1 MTISSIATELQYDM
15 HCWAVIVIVVLAA
28 TRPNNSKGEQ
38 HFSSLHR
45 RIEGRTTSIGFIS
58 DIVQRERGA
67 RAGNLRRPSSR
78 DEIHRRID
86 HFSWRR
92 RRRRWRGV
100 GTSTNERL
108 CQLRDMR
115 NDDNDGGEAT
125 LANGNN
131 NNGVP
136 FENDQETRANESRKY
151 SHIDNWDNN
160 DQRQERRISCPT
172 VHVDTTRRR
181 FVISSTTALVAA
193 TTTGILGQSSLSS
206 SSASAAAMKKK
217 NTTTTMQGGTS
228 ADDDRD
234 LAEETNFQRSPIN
247 KRSGITLA
255 EPERIY
261 PIPFITYLSRFLLVF
276 DDACQRYWY
285 TQARAIPP
293 NSSGREVER
302 IRFRQF
308 GQFAASVEVGLMDF
322 EGKDG
327 VERLM
332 DSLVERYG
340 PSFFSKEGGSDQ
352 PSSAAAAA
360 AASSLGV
367 GDATILSSLST
378 TTKIPTE
385 REVRKSKEALRQ
397 IALLFSL
404 LESEYQPVDS
414 ITRILAYDDDA
425 CIDRVEMVD
434 GGAGYGDTIPAVTFP
449 DPPTLGTKFGG
460 SVARGVAVM
469 KATGR
474 ILSIEVVHC
483 GSGYTREPS
492 VTISYPVGDHLP
504 ATARAYLGKK
514 KSKGSVDRI
523 ELVFFGQGYNPE
535 DWDGIVTI
543 SPPEEKD
550 GVTATARAIL
560 DYEVSRID
568 VIENGR
574 GYASEKPINVVI
586 EPPPPNPNNG
596 GVTIRSAFAVSYPK
610 GKATSYGSFIGPE
623 SETVVSASISNVD
636 TSQWIAGPTSS
647 QLLALLPA
655 GFGVQYDDTLE
666 RYVLG
671 LSSGDNDWK
680 KILDGSLEGQKFNPI
695 NPIFGFRGRSPIE
708 RERTLDVSTWAR
720 FIASGGICSSIAHL
734 VLTPLDVVKTKIQTK
749 PTVYNSGIVASF
761 TKVLDEEGVSAFFN
775 GWEPTFI
782 GFFLTGGVGFFLT
795 EYFRRYYTTLITSVM
810 SLSEAGASTVISS
823 MEIPLIAASAATAGF
838 FCCFILAPFD
848 AVRIRTVSQ
857 PDYADNIF
865 GVVSRMIGEEGLLSL
880 FSSVPVWFV
889 KEIPY
894 NIFKFLVFQL
904 ATNFLYESFPAAR
917 EDIRLSLLVSL
928 VGGTLGGIA
937 ATIVSNP
944 ADVVIS
950 EMKKKKTEMT
960 GWEALERV
968 RDRAGG
974 YLPAFATGLSLRMI
988 FISLLVSLQFFLY
1001 DSVRIALGVGSDD
1014 MKLYLNVLNAAL
1026 NKSEMPG

>member
-1 MTISSIATELQYDM
+1 MGRA
-15 HCWAVIVIVVLAA
+15 
-28 TRPNNSKGEQ
+28 
-38 HFSSLHR
+38 SL
-45 RIEGRTTSIGFIS
+45 GFIG
-58 DIVQRERGA
+58 DIVQRERGGA
-67 RAGNLRRPSSR
+67 RAGDLRHPSSR
-78 DEIHRRID
+78 DGMHGRID
-86 HFSWRR
+86 RFSWRQRR
-92 RRRRWRGV
+92 RRRCRCSI

-108 CQLRDMR
+108 CQLWDIG
-115 NDDNDGGEAT
+115 NDDNDGGDRST
-125 LANGNN
+125 LVNSNN
-131 NNGVP
+131 NVP
-136 FENDQETRANESRKY
+136 FEDDDEETCTNVNKY
-151 SHIDNWDNN
+151 SLAENNW
-160 DQRQERRISCPT
+160 
-172 VHVDTTRRR
+172 TRRR
-181 FVISSTTALVAA
+181 FVISSTALVATA
-193 TTTGILGQSSLSS
+193 ATGILCQSSLT
-206 SSASAAAMKKK
+206 SSASAAATKKK
-217 NTTTTMQGGTS
+217 NTTLQGGMS
-228 ADDDRD
+228 AADTNNNRD
-234 LAEETNFQRSPIN
+234 LAEATNFQRSPIN

-293 NSSGREVER
+293 NSGREEVER

-327 VERLM
+327 VENLM

-340 PSFFSKEGGSDQ
+340 PSFFSKEGSSSSDQ
-352 PSSAAAAA
+352 PSSAAASSA
-360 AASSLGV
+360 SLGV
-367 GDATILSSLST
+367 VDATILSSLSS

-474 ILSIEVVHC
+474 ILSIELIDC

-523 ELVFFGQGYNPE
+523 ELVFFGAGYDPE

-568 VIENGR
+568 ILENGR

-586 EPPPPNPNNG
+586 DPPPPNPNG

-655 GFGVQYDDTLE
+655 GFGVQYDDTIE

-865 GVVSRMIGEEGLLSL
+865 GVVSRMVGEEGLLSL

-950 EMKKKKTEMT
+950 EMKKKKTEMS
-960 GWEALERV
+960 GWEALERC

>member
-1 MTISSIATELQYDM
+1 M
-15 HCWAVIVIVVLAA
+15 
-28 TRPNNSKGEQ
+28 
-38 HFSSLHR
+38 
-45 RIEGRTTSIGFIS
+45 
-58 DIVQRERGA
+58 
-67 RAGNLRRPSSR
+67 
-78 DEIHRRID
+78 
-86 HFSWRR
+86 
-92 RRRRWRGV
+92 
-100 GTSTNERL
+100 
-108 CQLRDMR
+108 
-115 NDDNDGGEAT
+115 
-125 LANGNN
+125 
-131 NNGVP
+131 
-136 FENDQETRANESRKY
+136 
-151 SHIDNWDNN
+151 
-160 DQRQERRISCPT
+160 
-172 VHVDTTRRR
+172 
-181 FVISSTTALVAA
+181 
-193 TTTGILGQSSLSS
+193 
-206 SSASAAAMKKK
+206 KK
-217 NTTTTMQGGTS
+217 NTIMQSIRSS
-228 ADDDRD
+228 ADTNRD
-234 LAEETNFQRSPIN
+234 LAESTNFQRSPIN

-261 PIPFITYLSRFLLVF
+261 PLSFITYLSRFLLVF
-276 DDACQRYWY
+276 DDVCQRYWY
-285 TQARAIPP
+285 TQAQAIPP
-293 NSSGREVER
+293 NSGREDVER

-332 DSLVERYG
+332 ESLVERYG
-340 PSFFSKEGGSDQ
+340 PSFFSKEGSSSDQ
-352 PSSAAAAA
+352 TTLSSSAASSS
-360 AASSLGV
+360 ASSLGV
-367 GDATILSSLST
+367 ADATILSSLSS

-434 GGAGYGDTIPAVTFP
+434 GGAGYGDLIPAITFP

-474 ILSIEVVHC
+474 ILSIELIHC
-483 GSGYTREPS
+483 GSGYTQEPS

-523 ELVFFGQGYNPE
+523 ELVFFGAGYNPD
-535 DWDGIVTI
+535 DWDGIITI

-550 GVTATARAIL
+550 GATATARAIL

-568 VIENGR
+568 ILENGR

-586 EPPPPNPNNG
+586 EPPPPNLNG

-610 GKATSYGSFIGPE
+610 GLATSYGSFIGPE

-666 RYVLG
+666 RYILG

-734 VLTPLDVVKTKIQTK
+734 VLTPLDVVKTKIQTT

-865 GVVSRMIGEEGLLSL
+865 GVVSRMVGEEGLMSL

-950 EMKKKKTEMT
+950 EMKKKKTEMS

-974 YLPAFATGLSLRMI
+974 YFPAFATGLSLRMI

-1026 NKSEMPG
+1026 NKSEIPG

>member
-1 MTISSIATELQYDM
+1 MT
-15 HCWAVIVIVVLAA
+15 
-28 TRPNNSKGEQ
+28 
-38 HFSSLHR
+38 
-45 RIEGRTTSIGFIS
+45 RT
-58 DIVQRERGA
+58 
-67 RAGNLRRPSSR
+67 
-78 DEIHRRID
+78 
-86 HFSWRR
+86 
-92 RRRRWRGV
+92 
-100 GTSTNERL
+100 
-108 CQLRDMR
+108 
-115 NDDNDGGEAT
+115 
-125 LANGNN
+125 
-131 NNGVP
+131 
-136 FENDQETRANESRKY
+136 NESRKY
-151 SHIDNWDNN
+151 SHIDNWHNN
-160 DQRQERRISCPT
+160 DQQQERRLSSTI
-172 VHVDTTRRR
+172 VDMTRRQ
-181 FVISSTTALVAA
+181 FVISSTALV
-193 TTTGILGQSSLSS
+193 TTTGILCQSSLSS
-206 SSASAAAMKKK
+206 SASAATKR
-217 NTTTTMQGGTS
+217 NTMQS
-228 ADDDRD
+228 KSSDNNRD
-234 LAEETNFQRSPIN
+234 LAETTNFQRSPIN

-261 PIPFITYLSRFLLVF
+261 PLTFITYLSRFLLVF
-276 DDACQRYWY
+276 DDVCQRYWY
-285 TQARAIPP
+285 TQAQAIPP
-293 NSSGREVER
+293 NSGREDVER

-340 PSFFSKEGGSDQ
+340 PSFFSKEDSSDQ
-352 PSSAAAAA
+352 TLASSAASS
-360 AASSLGV
+360 ASSVGV
-367 GDATILSSLST
+367 ADATILSSLSS

-434 GGAGYGDTIPAVTFP
+434 GGEGYGDTIPAVTFP
-449 DPPTLGTKFGG
+449 DPPTLGTMFGG
-460 SVARGVAVM
+460 SVARGMAEM

-474 ILSIEVVHC
+474 ILCIELIHC

-514 KSKGSVDRI
+514 KMKGSVDHI
-523 ELVFFGQGYNPE
+523 ELVFFGAGYNPD

-550 GVTATARAIL
+550 GVTALARAIL
-560 DYEVSRID
+560 DYEVSRINILD
-568 VIENGR
+568 NGR

-586 EPPPPNPNNG
+586 EPPPPNPNG

-610 GKATSYGSFIGPE
+610 GRATSYGSFIGPE

-680 KILDGSLEGQKFNPI
+680 KILEGSLEGQKFNPI

-734 VLTPLDVVKTKIQTK
+734 LLTPLDVVKTKIQTK

-761 TKVLDEEGVSAFFN
+761 TKVLDEEGVSAFFS
-775 GWEPTFI
+775 GWEPTFF

-810 SLSEAGASTVISS
+810 SLSEAGASTVITS

-865 GVVSRMIGEEGLLSL
+865 GVVSRMVGEEGLLSL

-928 VGGTLGGIA
+928 VGGTFGGIA

-950 EMKKKKTEMT
+950 EMKRKKTEMS

-968 RDRAGG
+968 RNRAGG

>member
-1 MTISSIATELQYDM
+1 
-15 HCWAVIVIVVLAA
+15 
-28 TRPNNSKGEQ
+28 
-38 HFSSLHR
+38 
-45 RIEGRTTSIGFIS
+45 
-58 DIVQRERGA
+58 
-67 RAGNLRRPSSR
+67 
-78 DEIHRRID
+78 
-86 HFSWRR
+86 
-92 RRRRWRGV
+92 
-100 GTSTNERL
+100 
-108 CQLRDMR
+108 MR

-340 PSFFSKEGGSDQ
+340 PSFFSKEGSSDQ

-360 AASSLGV
+360 AAAASSLGV
-367 GDATILSSLST
+367 ADATILSSLST